1 MQSQISNKN
10 EIYPLE
16 LLDDDHLF
24 IFIGDVKTEKQ
35 TFIALATERD
45 FITNSNAVDRDR
57 MPPYVIVNH
66 PKRPNTRFVFVAIP
80 ESAKDHE
87 NLAMQKLVEWL
98 KISLRPTYRGTLAFI
113 HCFDTPKGNY
123 EGPISPAKLISVG
136 LDMNLAFIKKPGTV
150 TSPEWLQERG
160 LPNTYNPKIYDLEDT
175 QESAWRIID
184 NILEVCGE
192 TNAPEFRRKIVD
204 VIPPLGPGYLSFQ
217 LLRRLWDW
225 LVTTTIGAMQL
236 QIPATRSALDGE
248 RKTET
253 ETHPMNIQLEPI
265 ISRIAQALKDK
276 EERERLLSSQGSD
289 AQALLDTFQL
299 ILNSR
304 STQVS
309 RLDLIIV
316 TRNLISKTGLYPKK
330 FCLEGVQSIAEMPVA
345 SGTHADVRR
354 GVFENRVVCLKTI
367 RVYQT
372 SIYEKVLKA
381 LVQEAIFWGQLKH
394 ENLLPFYG
402 FSRPSRQVSLVFPW
416 ADNGD
421 VVSFLKL
428 QPTANRVLLCSDI
441 AHGLAYLHKNNIVYG
456 CLKGTNI
463 LVDKNHRAYL
473 GDFGLSALDSPE
485 ISDWAA
491 QSVSG
496 PIQASFRWQAPE
508 LFAEIGGWSNQNLLG
523 TSAPQNNLATD
534 IYAWSCVCYEIF
546 TDQIPFFEYSQELV
560 VSKNII
566 AGVRPTLSNA
576 LKTRCAARGLT
587 DEMWA
592 LMNECWHSQP
602 SKRPTS
608 TQILTHFA
616 TAQSSDNRPP
626 GEWPGAHANSD
637 MNSVPLTLEQLD
649 TICGKA
655 VN

>member
-1 MQSQISNKN
+1 
-10 EIYPLE
+10 
-16 LLDDDHLF
+16 
-24 IFIGDVKTEKQ
+24 
-35 TFIALATERD
+35 
-45 FITNSNAVDRDR
+45 
-57 MPPYVIVNH
+57 MPQYVIVNH

-136 LDMNLAFIKKPGTV
+136 LDMNLAFIKKPGTI

-236 QIPATRSALDGE
+236 QIPATRSALHGE
-248 RKTET
+248 RETEA

-304 STQVS
+304 STQIS

-372 SIYEKVLKA
+372 SIYEMVLK
-381 LVQEAIFWGQLKH
+381 
-394 ENLLPFYG
+394 
-402 FSRPSRQVSLVFPW
+402 
-416 ADNGD
+416 
-421 VVSFLKL
+421 
-428 QPTANRVLLCSDI
+428 
-441 AHGLAYLHKNNIVYG
+441 
-456 CLKGTNI
+456 
-463 LVDKNHRAYL
+463 
-473 GDFGLSALDSPE
+473 
-485 ISDWAA
+485 
-491 QSVSG
+491 
-496 PIQASFRWQAPE
+496 
-508 LFAEIGGWSNQNLLG
+508 
-523 TSAPQNNLATD
+523 
-534 IYAWSCVCYEIF
+534 
-546 TDQIPFFEYSQELV
+546 ELV

-576 LKTRCAARGLT
+576 LKTQCAARGLT